1 VFVMKIHVVLVVL
14 LLVEFTVETS
24 ISGLE
29 IGVMYS
35 PPNNVGPVSLVT
47 SNKLIFTAKGGPI
60 LVINAIFCLLIQYHS
75 PKLPTWKSGS
85 YTRPRW
91 QTAKREKTVHS

>member
-1 VFVMKIHVVLVVL
+1 MKIHVVVLVL

-35 PPNNVGPVSLVT
+35 PPSDVGPVSLVT
-47 SNKLIFTAKGGPI
+47 SNKLIFTAKSGPI
-60 LVINAIFCLLIQYHS
+60 LVIINAIFCLLIQD
-75 PKLPTWKSGS
+75 PEATKVEIGEL
-85 YTRPRW
+85 PRW
-91 QTAKREKTVHS
+91 FTQTAKRAKTEHS